1 MCWCVGRHIDEH
13 LARLDHQR
21 RGWSTRDDRWRSR
34 HQSTLSAQTRAPQG
48 NLRLSGYTFSQVF
61 LPHDTML
68 TRYMLSLCVCPF
80 VFPPQACS
88 VVPEQLNTRSW
99 KQRHAMAYRL
109 YSFLTTKIWA
119 IFLWGNPQWGRQLQ
133 ARYVKMGDFR
143 LISRY
148 TFVSETVQDRNIVT
162 MKGDY
167 KLIWTLSNGS
177 MPSDP

>member
-1 MCWCVGRHIDEH
+1 M
-13 LARLDHQR
+13 
-21 RGWSTRDDRWRSR
+21 T
-34 HQSTLSAQTRAPQG
+34 QSTPVHLVGADASAARQSTTV
-48 NLRLSGYTFSQVF
+48 RLHILASFF